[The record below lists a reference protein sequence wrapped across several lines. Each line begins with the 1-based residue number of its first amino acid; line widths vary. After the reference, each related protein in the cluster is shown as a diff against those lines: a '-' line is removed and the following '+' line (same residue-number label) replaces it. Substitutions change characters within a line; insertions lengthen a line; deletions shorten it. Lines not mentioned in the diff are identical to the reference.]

1 MSERAMIRE
10 LISRY
15 NQGKISLDD
24 EQVDRLAAKA
34 HQLGLRFKVEAK
46 PLRKGLFDV
55 ADMAMFGMLP
65 NEWRPYSGG
74 QDLYGE
80 RGIDKVAGGLGSLA
94 GLVTG
99 VSGAA
104 KLAPSVFR
112 GLSSAG
118 KSGLGAVKNV
128 RSSFDKGGKA
138 AQILSDVK
146 KTEAGRRATNIANS
160 VYNGGR
166 NIVGRGLDRL
176 PSSVAETASTAAE
189 WWTRGGGQAGAGR
202 LGRILTGAERYRP

>member
-1 MSERAMIRE
+1 MDEYKLIKE
-10 LISRY
+10 LVRRHNEGLIKLNRD
-15 NQGKISLDD
+15 QLDK
-24 EQVDRLAAKA
+24 LAQKA
-34 HQLGLRFKVEAK
+34 YQHGLDFDVQAK
-46 PLRKGLFDV
+46 PLRKGLFDA
-55 ADMAMFGMLP
+55 ADMTLFGMLP

-74 QDLYGE
+74 QDVYGE

-99 VSGAA
+99 VGGAA

-160 VYNGGR
+160 IYNGGR
-166 NIVGRGLDRL
+166 NVVGKGVDRI
-176 PSSVAETASTAAE
+176 PSSVAETASTASE

-202 LGRILTGAERYRP
+202 LGRLLTGAERYRP